1 MAKFD
6 FMKMINDK
14 KAAAGKGKDKPKDAK
29 GKPAVAKKKPT
40 KGKK

>member
-14 KAAAGKGKDKPKDAK
+14 KAKGKDKPKAAK
-29 GKPAVAKKKPT
+29 GKPIPAKKKAK
-40 KGKK
+40 KGK

>member
-14 KAAAGKGKDKPKDAK
+14 KDKA
-29 GKPAVAKKKPT
+29 KPT
-40 KGKK
+40 KGKAKPVAKNKKGKK

>member
-14 KAAAGKGKDKPKDAK
+14 KDAAK
-29 GKPAVAKKKPT
+29 GKPKGKAKPVVKAKPKA